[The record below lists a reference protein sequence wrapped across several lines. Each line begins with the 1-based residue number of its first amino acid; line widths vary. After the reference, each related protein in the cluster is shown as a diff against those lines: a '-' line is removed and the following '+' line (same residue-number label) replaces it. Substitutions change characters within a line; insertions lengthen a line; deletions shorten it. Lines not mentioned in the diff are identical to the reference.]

1 MEQIHRW
8 LCLCGLLFLQAK
20 MQGIWPEGMVM
31 ANPPGGPVIRLSRE
45 LPNSL
50 VLPADPLEPATERV
64 EAREL
69 RHRHVEKRR
78 AGTVIMVRCGA
89 SGVVPAN
96 SLDFCARAMDY
107 GADGVIV
114 DLRATR
120 DGVPVV
126 FSDASLEGLTEGF
139 GTPEQFRYREL
150 LALHGQRAFGRP
162 LFLRPLTFAALLNL
176 ARERSMLLWLNLQTP
191 GLLPPVKRLLDS
203 ADAWDMVVA
212 VRGAGAQ
219 EFEHFPDYR
228 PLTTK
233 PPGLT
238 LDGRDMDPVAV
249 KRALL
254 QPGQILVVNDPRVA
268 AQALA
273 RPLIQPVPFTKTYLL
288 TSRPMVFS
296 TPATNEFNPL
306 AYLRIS
312 TNRLSLLSTDA
323 LLSYLTNCPA
333 PAARSIQTW
342 STEKRVV
349 ERAWIAQRLANGRQA
364 SARVV
369 RALEK
374 VIQDPLHSDDPI
386 YQGVDAASAA
396 RALGRLGAVRSTPT
410 LIAVLRRYAADGRRK
425 SEGPDEL
432 SIGERVRMA
441 VFESLGD
448 LRCRGAK
455 RFLQTYV
462 GLSDVR
468 AQAFGQPHFAE
479 ATRALLRQRLDW
491 TEITALLHSPNTT
504 VRGTAI
510 LECLDGYT
518 EERGMALQSAAP
530 WALQLPRP
538 VP

>member
-1 MEQIHRW
+1 M
-8 LCLCGLLFLQAK
+8 
-20 MQGIWPEGMVM
+20 PV
-31 ANPPGGPVIRLSRE
+31 ANPQTGPVIRLSRE

-50 VLPADPLEPATERV
+50 VLPEDPLEPAKESI

-69 RHRHVEKRR
+69 RHRRVGKHR
-78 AGTVIMVRCGA
+78 AGTVIIVRCGA
-89 SGVVPAN
+89 GGIVPAN
-96 SLDFCARAMDY
+96 SLDVCATLMDY

-126 FSDASLEGLTEGF
+126 FSDASLERLTEGF

-150 LALHGQRAFGRP
+150 LTLHGRRAFGRP

-176 ARERSMLLWLNLQTP
+176 ARERSMLLWVNLQTP
-191 GLLPPVKRLLDS
+191 GLVPQVRRLLDL
-203 ADAWDMVVA
+203 ADGWDMVVA
-212 VRGAGAQ
+212 VSGADAQ
-219 EFEHFPDYR
+219 EFEHCPDYR

-233 PPGLT
+233 PPGLI
-238 LDGRDMDPVAV
+238 LDGRDMDPAAV

-273 RPLIQPVPFTKTYLL
+273 RPLIQPIPFMKTYLL
-288 TSRPMVFS
+288 TSRPMVFG

-306 AYLRIS
+306 AYLRTS

-323 LLSYLTNCPA
+323 LLSHLTNRPA
-333 PAARSIQTW
+333 PATRSMQTW
-342 STEKRVV
+342 STEMRVV
-349 ERAWIAQRLANGRQA
+349 ERAWIAQRLGNGRQA
-364 SARVV
+364 SMRVV
-369 RALEK
+369 RALEE
-374 VIQDPLHSDDPI
+374 VMQEPLHSDDPL
-386 YQGVDAASAA
+386 YHGVDAAAAA

-410 LIAVLRRYAADGRRK
+410 LVAALRRYAADERRK
-425 SEGPDEL
+425 SEGPDEI
-432 SIGERVRMA
+432 SIGERVRTA

-491 TEITALLHSPNTT
+491 TEIASLLRSPNTT

-538 VP
+538 MP